1 MKEEGWRHQSSS
13 RAISDAML
21 FVIISLSQFA
31 TVFFVWQK
39 NFARN
44 VDGFFPICV
53 HATNGN
59 NELSL
64 SLSSP
69 IRLAGAEYSFP
80 PVVHHPRS
88 RAPPSLW
95 ETAVESFV
103 TRPRTRAIN
112 VSECSNGWY
121 VRRGAHDL
129 RFIGLL
135 RHDPPE
141 TRFVNSLVELV

>member
-1 MKEEGWRHQSSS
+1 MGVSMKTKGWQRQSS
-13 RAISDAML
+13 RTISDIML

-31 TVFFVWQK
+31 TVFFDWRK

-44 VDGFFPICV
+44 VDGFFPIC
-53 HATNGN
+53 ATNEN
-59 NELSL
+59 NELSPSLL
-64 SLSSP
+64 SHPS
-69 IRLAGAEYSFP
+69 RRYSFP
-80 PVVHHPRS
+80 LVVRHPASPS
-88 RAPPSLW
+88 RC